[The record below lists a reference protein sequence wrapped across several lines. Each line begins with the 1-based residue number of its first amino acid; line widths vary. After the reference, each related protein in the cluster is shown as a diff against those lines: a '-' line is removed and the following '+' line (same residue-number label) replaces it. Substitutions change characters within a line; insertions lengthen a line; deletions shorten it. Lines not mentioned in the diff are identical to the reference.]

1 MRHVFM
7 YHGGLER
14 NHPALK
20 PGATSFTGTDG
31 YSHDLPKWPESAYL
45 RFGYMEKAG
54 KKFCV
59 VRVADSESDVVVK
72 TEQVIEPG
80 RHMSFGVHLSPEPT
94 LVEDD
99 TTVMTLLEDLIKKN
113 PDSAPE
119 LLKIRDRFKKVVV
132 K

>member
-1 MRHVFM
+1 M

-14 NHPALK
+14 NLPSLK
-20 PGATSFTGTDG
+20 PGATTFTGTDG
-31 YSHDLPKWPESAYL
+31 YSHELPAWPESAYL

-59 VRVADSESDVVVK
+59 VRVSDGESDVVVK
-72 TEQVIEPG
+72 NEQVIEPG
-80 RHMSFGVHLSPEPT
+80 RHLSYGVHMSPEPT

-113 PDSAPE
+113 EDSAPA
-119 LLKIRDRFKKVVV
+119 LMKIRDRFKKLMVT
-132 K
+132 